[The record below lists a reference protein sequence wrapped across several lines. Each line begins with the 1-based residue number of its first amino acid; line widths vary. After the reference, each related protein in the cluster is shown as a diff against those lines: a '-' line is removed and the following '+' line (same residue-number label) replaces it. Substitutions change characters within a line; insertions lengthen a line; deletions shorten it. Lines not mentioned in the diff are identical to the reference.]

1 MRDFAAIDFET
12 ANNERTSV
20 CSVGVVIVRDGEI
33 VDTFYSLIQ
42 PEPNY
47 YNYWCT
53 QVHGL
58 TRQDTEEAPVFPKV
72 WKQIEPLIEGLP
84 LVAHNK
90 AFDESCLK
98 AVFRCYQMDY
108 PDYEFHC
115 TCVASRKAF
124 PQAEN
129 HLYMLTVSLYS
140 LSRFQEMRIVPLIHL
155 LEWTV
160 HLLTGMRVLTLC

>member
-20 CSVGVVIVRDGEI
+20 CSVGVVIVRDSEI
-33 VDTFYSLIQ
+33 VDSFYSLIQ

-53 QVHGL
+53 QVHGI
-58 TRQDTEEAPVFPKV
+58 TRHDTESAPVFPEV
-72 WKQIEPLIEGLP
+72 WKQIEPLIDGLP

-98 AVFRCYQMDY
+98 ALFRCYQMDY

-115 TCVASRKAF
+115 TCQAARRAF
-124 PQAEN
+124 PNAEN
-129 HLYMLTVSLYS
+129 HQLHTISMLCGF
-140 LSRFQEMRIVPLIHL
+140 R
-155 LEWTV
+155 LENHHHALADAEACAWIAREI
-160 HLLTGMRVLTLC
+160 L

>member
-1 MRDFAAIDFET
+1 MENFAAIDFET

-20 CSVGVVIVRDGEI
+20 CAVGVVIVRNGEI
-33 VDTFYSLIQ
+33 VDSFYSLIQ

-47 YNYWCT
+47 YTYWCT

-58 TRQDTEEAPVFPKV
+58 TREDTEEAPVFPEV
-72 WKQIEPLIEGLP
+72 WKQIEPKIAGLP

-115 TCVASRKAF
+115 TCIASRRKQPYLPNHQLQTVAAACGYNLEHHHHALAD
-124 PQAEN
+124 AEACAWIAREI
-129 HLYMLTVSLYS
+129 L
-140 LSRFQEMRIVPLIHL
+140 
-155 LEWTV
+155 
-160 HLLTGMRVLTLC
+160 

>member
-72 WKQIEPLIEGLP
+72 WKQIEPLIMGLP

-115 TCVASRKAF
+115 TCAASRKAF
-124 PQAEN
+124 PQADN
-129 HLYMLTVSLYS
+129 HQLHTISKTTTMHWPML
-140 LSRFQEMRIVPLIHL
+140 RHVP
-155 LEWTV
+155 
-160 HLLTGMRVLTLC
+160 G

>member
-20 CSVGVVIVRDGEI
+20 CSVGVVIVRNGEI
-33 VDTFYSLIQ
+33 VDSFYSLIQ

-58 TRQDTEEAPVFPKV
+58 TRQDTEDAPIFPEV

-98 AVFRCYQMDY
+98 ALLAKHSQRQRTISCI
-108 PDYEFHC
+108 P
-115 TCVASRKAF
+115 
-124 PQAEN
+124 
-129 HLYMLTVSLYS
+129 SLNS
-140 LSRFQEMRIVPLIHL
+140 VVIISKTTIMPLPMQKPAPGSPGKSCKLSVL
-155 LEWTV
+155 LENSSKV
-160 HLLTGMRVLTLC
+160 CPLSAHLSSIFAS